1 MANFT
6 LFCYILGTPI
16 NSAIPIDLGSVNK
29 VDNVE
34 IPLESL
40 NFGHL
45 KKLIWPRNNK
55 ANELKLWKFE
65 TPMREDN
72 EDLKELNKN
81 FISKV
86 TKLGNELSPGTKFL
100 TEFSTGYKYL
110 DNYIHIIATTGK
122 CLLIFYF
129 SKKDNFAT
137 LFSI

>member
-29 VDNVE
+29 VDNVD
-34 IPLESL
+34 IQLENL

-86 TKLGNELSPGTKFL
+86 TELGNELSPGTKFL
-100 TEFSTGYKYL
+100 TEFPTGYMYL